1 MTIGEKDVGSLV
13 WLRVDG
19 EFRAFRVMH
28 HGKPSSLY
36 DDSWAGGTV
45 IMLDY
50 TESPLYLDMVSGL
63 LDDKRTYAAS
73 LGHSTLNSTWLGR
86 LDAGVAEVIR
96 EVKLPYRTDIDGEY
110 TVASGSAGLEAK
122 IWLPSVIEVARGSG
136 YMDGAPRFYVEEGAV
151 FDYWADADVERY
163 LLWEYEDE
171 DGDDQG
177 WGTRTPN
184 TYSGGDE
191 AACFH
196 VVRGSGM
203 CYNGNTD
210 QVMVRPCM
218 VLPDEVTV
226 DGDDY
231 IRAGR
236 VVYTKTG
243 GAWHEGGCSVKVGG
257 AWKELA
263 QLAVKVGGAWK
274 E

>member
-1 MTIGEKDVGSLV
+1 
-13 WLRVDG
+13 
-19 EFRAFRVMH
+19 
-28 HGKPSSLY
+28 
-36 DDSWAGGTV
+36 
-45 IMLDY
+45 
-50 TESPLYLDMVSGL
+50 
-63 LDDKRTYAAS
+63 
-73 LGHSTLNSTWLGR
+73 
-86 LDAGVAEVIR
+86 
-96 EVKLPYRTDIDGEY
+96 
-110 TVASGSAGLEAK
+110 
-122 IWLPSVIEVARGSG
+122 
-136 YMDGAPRFYVEEGAV
+136 MDGAPRFYVEEGAV
-151 FDYWADADVERY
+151 FDYWADANTERY

-191 AACFH
+191 SACFH
-196 VVRGSGM
+196 VVLGNGM
-203 CYNGNTD
+203 CYNGITD

-218 VLPDEVTV
+218 VLPDEVLV
-226 DGDDY
+226 DGDNY

-236 VVYTKTG
+236 VVYTKTK